1 MTDFPIDMAVFNKI
15 LEVFNQTRRYVL
27 FLFPLAFFIRIAL
40 GFILLKSEGFTDILK
55 DSLFLFLGLFFFA
68 DILRLSLQIPYFVS
82 SELSMGDWRYV
93 NLGES
98 IFTRMIKRVVDWLGI
113 LSYWI
118 SFGLYIVIVS
128 ALGFFA
134 GYILFFG
141 TMFRAYGVLKVFFIL
156 LFTVSLWPLLWY
168 SINFAVYTIAVSDN
182 ALANNVI
189 IGWASLAKVFLPVW
203 IISKSSRIP
212 VAQSLKQLSHMGAS
226 LAYHGGGKAYSA
238 YNNITNASQIQ
249 KEEVNIDDNSEENE
263 TAIITQEE
271 AIRETETNLPGFDG
285 DFSISTDKEQLNHD
299 EIPLDT
305 NNNQQIQA
313 PDIKE
318 NQIEVHEN
326 SSNENSIQNTTEV
339 EVQNNSTVQEKE
351 THHATHEHSAHNV
364 DTSQVQSNENKT
376 VSHQEVFN
384 EDIHRNS
391 FIENSKENI
400 NQASTEESNIPKEYD
415 LDREDK
421 EL

>member
-15 LEVFNQTRRYVL
+15 LEVFNQTRKYVL

-68 DILRLSLQIPYFVS
+68 DILRLSLQIPYFIS

-118 SFGLYIVIVS
+118 SFGLYVVIIS

-189 IGWASLAKVFLPVW
+189 IGGASLAKVFLPVW
-203 IISKSSRIP
+203 LISKSSRVPI
-212 VAQSLKQLSHMGAS
+212 AQSLKQLSHMGAS
-226 LAYHGGGKAYSA
+226 LAYHGGGRAYSA

-271 AIRETETNLPGFDG
+271 AISREDTNLPGFDG
-285 DFSISTDKEQLNHD
+285 DFSVTTDAEQLNYD
-299 EIPLDT
+299 ETDK
-305 NNNQQIQA
+305 NDNQQIEA
-313 PDIKE
+313 PEIKE
-318 NQIEVHEN
+318 NQIEVHETN
-326 SSNENSIQNTTEV
+326 STDNLTQNTTEV

-351 THHATHEHSAHNV
+351 THHATHEHSSHNM
-364 DTSQVQSNENKT
+364 DISQIQANENQT

-391 FIENSKENI
+391 FIENSSESI
-400 NQASTEESNIPKEYD
+400 NQTLTEESKFPKEYD
-415 LDREDK
+415 LKDEKDK